1 MPSETIVIA
10 GGGPAGLAAA
20 IYAGRAGVA
29 PLVLEGVAP
38 GGQLAQAARI
48 ENYPGFPE
56 GIGGAELA
64 AAMRAQAERC
74 GARFRFGEELA
85 SVRLAPDGSVAAAVT
100 DSDEDVET
108 AAIVAATGTAPRRLG
123 LPAERRLA
131 GRGVSYCATCDGA
144 FFRGRA
150 VAVAGLG
157 APALRAAL
165 YLAPLCASVTLLP
178 VGGGTPPRAL
188 LSQALALPNVRLDEG
203 ASAIED
209 LLEGDGRRLR
219 AALVRDD
226 GGAAREVP
234 CDGLFVEL
242 GAEPSLAWADDRVVR
257 APDGRPVADPRG
269 ATSVP
274 GLFVAG
280 DLCEG
285 FLRQVATAVASG
297 AVAATAALRYV
308 RARPA

>member
-1 MPSETIVIA
+1 MPSEKIVIA
-10 GGGPAGLAAA
+10 GGGPAALAAA
-20 IYAGRAGVA
+20 IYAGRAGASPV
-29 PLVLEGVAP
+29 VLEGVAP
-38 GGQLAQAARI
+38 GGQLAQADRI
-48 ENYPGFPE
+48 ENYPGFPD
-56 GIGGAELA
+56 GVGGAELA

-85 SVRLAPDGSVAAAVT
+85 SFRTAPDGSVAAAVT
-100 DSDEDVET
+100 DGDELLET

-165 YLAPLCASVTLLP
+165 YLAPICASVAILP
-178 VGGGTPPRAL
+178 VGGGTPPRTL
-188 LSQALALPNVRLDEG
+188 LAQARALPNVRFEES
-203 ASAIED
+203 AAAIED

-219 AALVRDD
+219 AALVRDTS
-226 GGAAREVP
+226 GAAREIP
-234 CDGLFVEL
+234 CDGLFVAL
-242 GAEPSLAWADDRVVR
+242 GAEPSLAWADDRVAR
-257 APDGRPVADPRG
+257 EPDGRPRADALG
-269 ATSVP
+269 ATNVP

-280 DLCEG
+280 DLSEG

-308 RARPA
+308 RARG

>member
-1 MPSETIVIA
+1 MEKIVIA

-20 IYAGRAGVA
+20 IYAGRAGAA

-48 ENYPGFPE
+48 DNYPGFPD

-85 SVRLAPDGSVAAAVT
+85 SFQLGDDGAVAAAVT
-100 DSDEDVET
+100 DGDEVVET
-108 AAIVAATGTAPRRLG
+108 AAIVAATGTAPRKLG
-123 LPAERRLA
+123 LDAERRLA

-165 YLAPLCASVTLLP
+165 YLAPLCASVAVLP
-178 VGGGTPPRAL
+178 VGGGTPPRTL
-188 LSQALALPNVRLDEG
+188 LAQARALPNVRFDDAAEI
-203 ASAIED
+203 AD

-219 AALVRDD
+219 AALVRDAS
-226 GGAAREVP
+226 GATREVP

-242 GAEPSLAWADDRVVR
+242 GAEPALGWADARVAR
-257 APDGRPVADPRG
+257 EADGRLGVDAQG
-269 ATSVP
+269 ATGVP
-274 GLFVAG
+274 GLFAAG
-280 DLCEG
+280 DAVAP
-285 FLRQVATAVASG
+285 FLRQVCTAVASG
-297 AVAATAALRYV
+297 AVAATAALRYL
-308 RARPA
+308 RSRPARG

>member
-1 MPSETIVIA
+1 MEKLVIA
-10 GGGPAGLAAA
+10 GGGPAALAAA
-20 IYAGRAGVA
+20 VYAGRAGVS

-48 ENYPGFPE
+48 DNYPGFPD

-74 GARFRFGEELA
+74 GARFRFGEELV
-85 SVRLAPDGSVAAAVT
+85 SFQVGDDGAVAAAVT
-100 DSDEDVET
+100 DGGEIVECG
-108 AAIVAATGTAPRRLG
+108 AIVAATGTAPRRLG

-131 GRGVSYCATCDGA
+131 GRGVSWCATCDGA

-150 VAVAGLG
+150 VAVAGIG

-165 YLAPLCASVTLLP
+165 YLAPLCASVTVLP

-188 LSQALALPNVRLDEG
+188 LAQARALPNVRFDEG
-203 ASAIED
+203 AAEIAD

-219 AALVRDD
+219 AALVRDAA
-226 GGAAREVP
+226 GATREVP

-242 GAEPSLAWADDRVVR
+242 GAEPALGWADGRVAR
-257 APDGRPVADPRG
+257 EPDGRLRLDAQG
-269 ATSVP
+269 GTNVP
-274 GLFVAG
+274 GLFAAG
-280 DLCEG
+280 DVAAP
-285 FLRQVATAVASG
+285 FLRQVCTAVASG
-297 AVAATAALRYV
+297 AVAATAALRHL
-308 RARPA
+308 RSRPA